1 MGLVTSLKNWGTKCV
16 RGVIKAVECTCE
28 VCESAFKW
36 GKEKCHEIGEKIKEW
51 QTNKPASDPVPEEVR
66 VNHQPSIQE
75 AKKRVQQ
82 KFPNGI
88 KTECERMSPEERK
101 TKIEEIA
108 EEAIKILDIKDPPEI
123 VMEIPEEE
131 SKMWTSYGSYCHS
144 TNQLRLNLAMIVTD
158 NPQLYQEQI
167 STVFHE
173 MIHARQLRAIE
184 ALAEDRLDESYGY
197 SENYVANLTYNLK
210 HYIRP
215 SEIALLFF
223 FYPLEAEA
231 FWYEQELGLTTLN

>member
-1 MGLVTSLKNWGTKCV
+1 MGLLSSLKNFGAKCV
-16 RGVIKAVECTCE
+16 RGVIRAAECTCE
-28 VCESAFKW
+28 VCESAFRW
-36 GKEKCHEIGEKIKEW
+36 GREKCHEIGAAIKEW
-51 QTNKPASDPVPEEVR
+51 QTNKPASDPVPDHVKDR
-66 VNHQPSIQE
+66 HKPSIQE
-75 AKKRVQQ
+75 AKNRIKQ
-82 KFPNGI
+82 KFPKGI

-101 TKIEEIA
+101 TKIKDIA
-108 EEAIKILDIKDPPEI
+108 EEAIKILDIKNPPEI
-123 VMEIPEEE
+123 VMEIPEDE

-184 ALAEDRLDESYGY
+184 ALAEGKLDESYGY
-197 SENYVANLTYNLK
+197 SKNYVKNLAYNLE

-215 SEIALLFF
+215 DENAEA
-223 FYPLEAEA
+223 YVKQPLEAEA
-231 FWYEQELGLTTLN
+231 YWYEQELGLTSLN